1 MTRKHYTEDNTE
13 GYTTAQLEQLND
25 SLDIALAWEGLYNVL
40 EPVGVMVDGEH
51 LGVDPDAYQQ
61 LRERVLA
68 EFDTAQEDPAL
79 VEGWRHLS
87 SCPKK
92 KRVERPVGSAGRRG
106 GVRATGRE
114 WALTPKRVS
123 DACVAFHPP
132 CPEGIRRR
140 PS

>member
-1 MTRKHYTEDNTE
+1 MDVN
-13 GYTTAQLEQLND
+13 GD
-25 SLDIALAWEGLYNVL
+25 
-40 EPVGVMVDGEH
+40 MVDAWNTARTRDSCRRAH
-51 LGVDPDAYQQ
+51 MRAQNSSHVA
-61 LRERVLA
+61 VS
-68 EFDTAQEDPAL
+68 DTLFRRGFGAGGIVVSSMVRAGAGGRRNGGDPAL
-79 VEGWRHLS
+79 VRGWRHLS

-140 PS
+140 PA